1 MQKKP
6 QKLDSVMLT
15 KIKPGNNVGTFIAI
29 MKSYICTI
37 LEWGKTIVSRHQFSF
52 YGEKAWDFSFLMIL
66 LTFHHKVVDT

>member
-37 LEWGKTIVSRHQFSF
+37 LEWGKTIVSRH
-52 YGEKAWDFSFLMIL
+52 
-66 LTFHHKVVDT
+66 